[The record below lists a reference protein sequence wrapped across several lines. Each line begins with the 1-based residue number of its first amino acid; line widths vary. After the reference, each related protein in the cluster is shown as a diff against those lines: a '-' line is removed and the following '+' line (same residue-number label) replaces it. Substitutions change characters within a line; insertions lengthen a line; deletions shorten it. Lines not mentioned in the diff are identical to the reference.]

1 MTDPF
6 IPGLGGS
13 AARFAS
19 GSFVR
24 PASLASRLDNSTSLT
39 NKEKGINQSF
49 IRHGTLTGGTV
60 CDSTASRVDSCGNLS
75 IRASFGHLRRLGL
88 TREASPPSFSTDEQ
102 SDDVLV
108 SDRDTVVPCV
118 ACRCALTRPSP
129 HFSRF
134 GRLILREIGLARS
147 GRHQVQRR
155 VRRDYSWKLYVS
167 SFSSSVCQGRKGML
181 DERFVFGDG

>member
-6 IPGLGGS
+6 SPGMGGS

-19 GSFVR
+19 GSYVR
-24 PASLASRLDNSTSLT
+24 PASLASRLDDSTSLT
-39 NKEKGINQSF
+39 NKEKGVDQSF

-60 CDSTASRVDSCGNLS
+60 CDSTASRVDSCGNFS
-75 IRASFGHLRRLGL
+75 IRASLGHLRRLGL
-88 TREASPPSFSTDEQ
+88 TREASPPSFSTNEQ

-129 HFSRF
+129 S
-134 GRLILREIGLARS
+134 LLAVWKADSARD
-147 GRHQVQRR
+147 RARQVRP
-155 VRRDYSWKLYVS
+155 SSSTTLVS
-167 SFSSSVCQGRKGML
+167 SRLLLEAVRSLFL
-181 DERFVFGDG
+181 FERLSGKEGHA